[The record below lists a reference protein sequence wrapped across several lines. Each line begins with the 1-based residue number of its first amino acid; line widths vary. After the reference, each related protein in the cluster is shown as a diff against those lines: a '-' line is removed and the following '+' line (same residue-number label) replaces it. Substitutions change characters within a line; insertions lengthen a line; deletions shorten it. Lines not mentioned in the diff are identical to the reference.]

1 MERSGSF
8 RRIDNTDTEN
18 LTRPGGGRAETV
30 RKRSLVRPERR
41 RLDPDH
47 PQFHYHTAS
56 QLPGVN
62 VYPSSTGHD
71 PHAQTIPPI
80 PEDATYNGDIE
91 EGGGLAHTT
100 SFRSTRD
107 LHRDASR
114 RTLRTGPEPN
124 APTEAQVVADDD
136 NEAANTGA
144 DDAFDF
150 AAMEVTAPYMPK
162 EKGISLWAAYCKT
175 LTCFIRPWMM
185 KPFGMK
191 TPERQMAWREKI
203 GLISVILLVGTFVG
217 YLTFGFTESVCNNNQ
232 VRIHFSSIPNNNL
245 VVSGAV
251 YDVGQYYHP
260 SVLGF
265 QSSVIL
271 YPPVNAGGKDASFMF
286 QNVNGNCLDLITPKD
301 DSSIP
306 HDGNKV
312 AWYFPCQIINP
323 NNMTLVPTASILQ
336 DNNTKV
342 YNGWGCHTHNSARD
356 VLYNSRNHTADVY
369 YTWDDLNST
378 DSNLVVYNGDVL
390 NLDYLGLLYSDDLDY
405 PRQFDELRND
415 NSIRG
420 QDITQRMAHGADRK
434 VAMCLR
440 EIAKVGVIDTE
451 PIGCIASKVVLYVS
465 LVFIVGLVA
474 LKFVLACYFRFFI
487 ARRQGAS
494 EMTNKEFL
502 EREQQIED
510 WGENIYS
517 PGPYTEPVGIKERR
531 SGIMEKL
538 TQPKG
543 AAAEAKTAKRIT
555 MSVQNPSMST
565 SKVVPGGSIYSQ
577 PLFRQSAMYP
587 SSAMSF
593 NNDSPLMAA
602 NTAYRGAEP
611 EAISLNDMAPPYP
624 PRQDTGTP
632 TSFAYSEPF
641 GNDRAVG
648 PVGGDEEYLVPQPP
662 VDYQPF
668 GFPLAHA
675 MCLVT
680 AYSESVEG
688 LRTTLDSIATTD
700 YPNSHKLITII
711 CDGLIKGSG
720 NDMSTPE
727 ICLSMMTDFAEE
739 PDQVGAYSYVSV
751 VSGAKR
757 HNMAK
762 VYAGF
767 YKYDNSTVPIEKQQ
781 RVPVICIVK
790 CGTPEEAGAAKPGN
804 RGKRDSQIIL
814 MSFLQRIMF
823 DERMTELEFE
833 IFNGIRSVT
842 GIAPDFYEVMLMVDA
857 DTKVYPDSIT
867 HMIGEMVRDPLI
879 IGLCGETKIANKRDT
894 WVTAIQVF
902 EYFISHHQAKAFES
916 VFGNVTC
923 LPGCFSMYRIKAPK
937 GMDGYWLPILC
948 NPDIV
953 ERYADNVIDTLH
965 KKNLLL
971 LGEDRY
977 LSTLMLRTFPSRKM
991 VFVPKAA
998 CKTIV
1003 PDKFK
1008 VLLSQRRR
1016 WINSTI
1022 HNLMEL
1028 VLVRDLCGVFIIS
1041 MQFVVFIDLVSTLVL
1056 PAAISFTIY
1065 IIIIAIVKKPTPV
1078 LSLVLLALILGLPGL
1093 LIVVT
1098 ASRASY
1104 ILWMLIYLMAL
1115 PVWNFVLPMY
1125 AYWKFDDFSWG
1136 ETRTIEGGD
1145 KGGHDEVNGEF
1156 DASHIQMKRW
1166 REFQETRA
1174 TQAYDPYGTG
1184 AKSSLDTYSQLDTTP
1199 SGTPSLRSS

>member
-1 MERSGSF
+1 M
-8 RRIDNTDTEN
+8 
-18 LTRPGGGRAETV
+18 
-30 RKRSLVRPERR
+30 VRPERR

-47 PQFHYHTAS
+47 PQYHYHNAS
-56 QLPGVN
+56 QLPNVN
-62 VYPSSTGHD
+62 VYPSDTGHE
-71 PHAQTIPPI
+71 PHIQTIPTI
-80 PEDATYNGDIE
+80 AEDETYNGDQ
-91 EGGGLAHTT
+91 EGDDRLAHTT
-100 SFRSTRD
+100 SFRSNRD
-107 LHRDASR
+107 LHRDVSR

-124 APTEAQVVADDD
+124 APTEAQEVGDDD

-150 AAMEVTAPYMPK
+150 AAMHEPSTPFMPK
-162 EKGISLWAAYCKT
+162 EGGISLWAAYCKT
-175 LTCFIRPWMM
+175 LTCFVRPWMM
-185 KPFGMK
+185 RPFGMK

-203 GLISVILLVGTFVG
+203 GLISVIIMVGAFVG

-232 VRIHFSSIPNNNL
+232 VRIHYDEIPNNNL

-265 QSSVIL
+265 QSSVVL

-286 QNVNGNCLDLITPKD
+286 QNVNGNCLDLITPKED
-301 DSSIP
+301 TSIP
-306 HDGNKV
+306 HDGNKMG
-312 AWYFPCQIINP
+312 WYFPCQIINP
-323 NNMTLVPTASILQ
+323 NNLTLVPTIDTLQ
-336 DNNTKV
+336 DNNTKT

-356 VLYNSRNHTADVY
+356 VLYKSKNHTADVY
-369 YTWDDLNST
+369 YTWEDL
-378 DSNLVVYNGDVL
+378 DSPSHHLVVYNGDVL
-390 NLDYLGLLYSDDLDY
+390 NLDYLTLLSTDDLDY
-405 PRQFDELRND
+405 PREFDELRND
-415 NSIRG
+415 ESIRG
-420 QDITQRMAHGADRK
+420 QDITQRMAHGTDRK

-440 EIAKVGVIDTE
+440 EITKVGVIDTE

-474 LKFVLACYFRFFI
+474 AKFFLACYFRFFV

-494 EMTNKEFL
+494 EITNKEYL
-502 EREQQIED
+502 QREQRIED

-517 PGPYTEPVGIKERR
+517 PGPFVEQPMANNRR
-531 SGIMEKL
+531 SALREKL

-543 AAAEAKTAKRIT
+543 AVAEAKASRRIT

-577 PLFRQSAMYP
+577 PLFRQSAMYA
-587 SSAMSF
+587 SGIHSI
-593 NNDSPLMAA
+593 NDSPTLMAS
-602 NTAYRGAEP
+602 TAYRGAEP
-611 EAISLNDMAPPYP
+611 EAISLNDMAPPSINRLQTSSP
-624 PRQDTGTP
+624 S
-632 TSFAYSEPF
+632 SFAYSEPF
-641 GNDRAVG
+641 GDDKQIVG

-662 VDYQPF
+662 VDYQPY

-767 YKYDNSTVPIEKQQ
+767 YKYDSSTVAPEKQQ

-857 DTKVYPDSIT
+857 DTKVYPDSLT
-867 HMIGEMVRDPLI
+867 HMVGEMVRDPQI
-879 IGLCGETKIANKRDT
+879 IGLCGETKIANKRDS

-923 LPGCFSMYRIKAPK
+923 LPGCFSMYRIKTPK

-1065 IIIIAIVKKPTPV
+1065 IVIIAIVKKPTPV

-1104 ILWMLIYLMAL
+1104 VLWMLIYLLAL
-1115 PVWNFVLPMY
+1115 PVWNFILPMY

-1145 KGGHDEVNGEF
+1145 KGGHDEANGEF
-1156 DASHIQMKRW
+1156 DASHIQMRRW
-1166 REFQETRA
+1166 REFQENRA
-1174 TQAYDPYGTG
+1174 TQAYDPYGGEGKYYG
-1184 AKSSLDTYSQLDTTP
+1184 AGSSQFDSTP
-1199 SGTPSLRSS
+1199 SGTPSLKGL